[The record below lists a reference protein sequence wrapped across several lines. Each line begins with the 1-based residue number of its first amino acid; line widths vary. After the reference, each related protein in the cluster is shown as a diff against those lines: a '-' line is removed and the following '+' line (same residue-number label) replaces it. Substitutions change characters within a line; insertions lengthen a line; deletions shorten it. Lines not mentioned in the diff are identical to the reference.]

1 MTVCAC
7 LLSAT
12 VSPLEKPRG
21 RLRTVSAQANFVGP
35 STAPVYESLTPRQAA
50 GPDAHSVG
58 QGLTVT
64 AAPTP
69 DPCTLTH
76 LQRVRL
82 AFSGQA
88 ARVGCWTSRGGR
100 HTDLDTCATDF

>member
-58 QGLTVT
+58 QGLTMT
-64 AAPTP
+64 AEPTSDPPSPCVSPVYGGRAPT
-69 DPCTLTH
+69 
-76 LQRVRL
+76 VS
-82 AFSGQA
+82 AKG
-88 ARVGCWTSRGGR
+88 
-100 HTDLDTCATDF
+100 